1 VHPVGWTQYGEQR
14 QSAQKFIRR
23 RENEIP
29 YLRSWRDL
37 RSPIRKLELFF
48 IKILSPNFTNYHS
61 ARHQSLLSQIYQS
74 MIKVHIVRGVMVQSQ
89 RVSIAR
95 RVGDL
100 TDRERQIVA
109 LVCAGHPNKIIAR
122 KLQVGEGTIKTHL
135 HAIYLKLGIENRA
148 SLINALGKTESDKR
162 PIGSA

>member
-1 VHPVGWTQYGEQR
+1 MT
-14 QSAQKFIRR
+14 
-23 RENEIP
+23 
-29 YLRSWRDL
+29 
-37 RSPIRKLELFF
+37 
-48 IKILSPNFTNYHS
+48 
-61 ARHQSLLSQIYQS
+61 
-74 MIKVHIVRGVMVQSQ
+74 KVHILRGVMVRSQ

-100 TDRERQIVA
+100 TDREQQIVA